1 MNQQKTRDSFG
12 SKFGIF
18 AAVVGSAVGLGNIWR
33 FPYMA
38 GENGGGAFLIVY
50 FAFVLIIGIPVVISE
65 FVIGRRGQSNSYRSF
80 KKLAPGK
87 PWYLVGLMG
96 IFAAFIIL
104 AFYSTVAG
112 WTLEYVFLSVKNIF
126 SSSSGTPA
134 EVFENFHT
142 SSLMPVVWQMIFMI
156 LTAVIIFGGVQK
168 GIEKYS
174 KILMPMLFVLL
185 VILSIKAISLPNSAE
200 GLKFLFKPDFSKI
213 DSNVILSALGQAA
226 FSLSIGMGALITY
239 GSYIKKDQNLTK
251 MAFSVSIA
259 DMCMA
264 ILAGVAIFPAVF
276 SFGLSPAQGPGLV
289 FIVLPEVFLQ
299 MTGGV
304 FFSLLF
310 FVLLAIAALTS
321 SISLLEV
328 VVAYFSEEFKMKRS
342 TATIVGASLSAILG
356 VFTTLSF
363 GVLKDV
369 TIFKKSIFDS
379 CDFLATNILLPLG
392 AFFIVVFL
400 GWFYNKKQTK
410 DELSNQGTLKVRL
423 FPVFMFI
430 IRFVAPLAILLVFLQ
445 GLGIFGK

>member
-1 MNQQKTRDSFG
+1 MNQQRDSFG
-12 SKFGIF
+12 SKFGVF

-65 FVIGRRGQSNSYRSF
+65 FIIGRRGQSNSYGSF
-80 KKLAPGK
+80 RKLAPGK

-112 WTLEYVFLSVKNIF
+112 WTLEYIFLSVKNIF
-126 SSSSGTPA
+126 SSPAGTPA

-142 SSLMPVVWQMIFMI
+142 GSFLPVLWQLIFMI
-156 LTAVIIFGGVQK
+156 LTAIIIFGGVQK

-174 KILMPMLFVLL
+174 KILMPMLFLLL
-185 VILSIKAISLPNSAE
+185 VILSVKAISLPNSSE
-200 GLKFLFKPDFSKI
+200 GLKFLFKPDFSKV

-226 FSLSIGMGALITY
+226 FSLSIGMGCLITY
-239 GSYIKKDQNLTK
+239 GSYIKKDNNLTK

-259 DMCMA
+259 DMCIA
-264 ILAGVAIFPAVF
+264 ILAGVAIFPAIF

-289 FIVLPEVFLQ
+289 YIVLPEIFEQ
-299 MTGGV
+299 MTGGT

-328 VVAYFSEEFKMKRS
+328 VVAYFTEEFKMKRS
-342 TATIVGASLSAILG
+342 TATIVATSLSAVLG

-363 GVLKDV
+363 GPLKNAA
-369 TIFKKSIFDS
+369 IFKKSIFDS

-400 GWFYNKKQTK
+400 GWFYDKKQTK
-410 DELSNQGTLKVRL
+410 DELSNHGTLKVRL
-423 FPVFMFI
+423 FPLFMFI
-430 IRFVAPLAILLVFLQ
+430 IRFIAPLAILLVFLQ
-445 GLGIFGK
+445 GLGIF

>member
-1 MNQQKTRDSFG
+1 MNQQRDSFG
-12 SKFGIF
+12 SKFGVF

-50 FAFVLIIGIPVVISE
+50 FAFVLIIGIPVVLSE
-65 FVIGRRGQSNSYRSF
+65 FIIGRRGQSNSYGSF
-80 KKLAPGK
+80 RKLAPEK

-112 WTLEYVFLSVKNIF
+112 WTLEYIFLSVKNIF
-126 SSSSGTPA
+126 SSPAGTPA

-142 SSLMPVVWQMIFMI
+142 GSFLPVLWQLIFMI
-156 LTAVIIFGGVQK
+156 LTAIIIFGGVQK

-174 KILMPMLFVLL
+174 KILMPMLFLLL
-185 VILSIKAISLPNSAE
+185 VILSVKAISLPNSSE
-200 GLKFLFKPDFSKI
+200 GLKFLFNPDFSKV

-226 FSLSIGMGALITY
+226 FSLSIGMGCLITY
-239 GSYIKKDQNLTK
+239 GSYIKKDNNLTK

-259 DMCMA
+259 DMCIA
-264 ILAGVAIFPAVF
+264 ILAGVAIFPAIF

-289 FIVLPEVFLQ
+289 YIVLPEIFEQ
-299 MTGGV
+299 MTGGT

-328 VVAYFSEEFKMKRS
+328 VVAYFTEEFKMKRS
-342 TATIVGASLSAILG
+342 TATIVATSLSAVLG

-363 GVLKDV
+363 GPLKNAA
-369 TIFKKSIFDS
+369 IFKKSIFDS

-400 GWFYNKKQTK
+400 GWFYDKKQTK
-410 DELSNQGTLKVRL
+410 DELSNHGTLKVRL
-423 FPVFMFI
+423 FPLFMFI
-430 IRFVAPLAILLVFLQ
+430 IRFIAPLAILLVFLQ
-445 GLGIFGK
+445 GLGIF